1 MDPRMGTIDRNFKC
15 QTCGESMSECPGH
28 FGHIELARPVFHPGA
43 SCAYHLFR
51 SCQFSCLGF
60 IVKVKKI
67 LESICVN
74 CGKLKADI
82 VSGVFFA
89 STCFAPHH
97 PNFLGALPTLGGE
110 PQAHTAFVPRRSWR
124 SSTRSAADARF
135 RSLDRRVGPFT
146 ARPGWTRSCVVKWGL
161 SKECKRAHIQCPIL
175 RCATVVL
182 DGWATLAVTQLRG
195 TGPACHL
202 IALHIVYMELLWCSR
217 VFCCLVCIQ
226 ANLLISISD
235 FLMCAVSRT
244 PTSPIRSD
252 MYGI

>member
-1 MDPRMGTIDRNFKC
+1 V
-15 QTCGESMSECPGH
+15 TCC
-28 FGHIELARPVFHPGA
+28 
-43 SCAYHLFR
+43 YHLFR
-51 SCQFSCLGF
+51 SCQFPCLGF

-161 SKECKRAHIQCPIL
+161 SKECKRAHIQRPIL

-182 DGWATLAVTQLRG
+182 DGWAALAVTQLRG

-202 IALHIVYMELLWCSR
+202 IALHIVYLELLWCSR

-226 ANLLISISD
+226 ANLLIYISD